1 MIYDVIIVGS
11 GPAGISAS
19 LYAKR
24 RKLSV
29 LIISK
34 KNSALEKA
42 EKIDNYYGFKNGISG
57 QELYQNGIK
66 QAKTLGVEIIEDEVV
81 SLNYLEMFEIET
93 VNSHYKAKSVILAT
107 GTNRMTPNIKG
118 IREFEGKGV
127 SYCAICDAF
136 FFKGKDVAVLGN
148 GNYAIHEMEQL
159 KPIVNSVTMLTNGEE
174 MIENRNI
181 DTDVNIDNRKIKEF
195 RGENKIEEIEFE
207 DNTKKQINGVFVA
220 IGTASSN
227 DLARKIG
234 AKVENNHIVVNENME
249 TTVPGLFA
257 CGDCT
262 GGLLQISKA
271 VYEGAKAGLEVLSYR
286 GR

>member
-1 MIYDVIIVGS
+1 MVYDVIIVGS

-29 LIISK
+29 LVISK
-34 KNSALEKA
+34 GNGALGKT
-42 EKIDNYYGFKNGISG
+42 EKIDNYYGFPKGISG
-57 QELYQNGIK
+57 KELYQNGIE

-81 SLNYLEMFEIET
+81 TLNYLENFEVET
-93 VNSHYKAKSVILAT
+93 VNSQYTAKSVILAT
-107 GTNRMTPNIKG
+107 GTNRVTPNIKG
-118 IREFEGKGV
+118 IQEFEGKGV

-136 FFKGKDVAVLGN
+136 FFKGKDVVVLGN

-159 KPIVNSVTMLTNGEE
+159 KPVVGSVSILTNGEE
-174 MIENRNI
+174 MIENR
-181 DTDVNIDNRKIKEF
+181 DVEVEVDSRKIREF
-195 RGENKIEEIEFE
+195 RGEDKLAEIEFE
-207 DNTKKQINGVFVA
+207 DNTKRKVHGVFVA
-220 IGTASSN
+220 VGTASSN

-234 AKVENNHIVVNENME
+234 ARIENNHIAVNENME
-249 TTVPGLFA
+249 TTIPGLFA

-271 VYEGAKAGLEVLSYR
+271 VYEGAKAGLTVLKK
-286 GR
+286 

>member
-1 MIYDVIIVGS
+1 MVYDVIIVGS

-29 LIISK
+29 LVISK
-34 KNSALEKA
+34 GKGALGKTEQ
-42 EKIDNYYGFKNGISG
+42 IDNYYGFPKGISG
-57 QELYQNGIK
+57 KELYQNGIE

-81 SLNYLEMFEIET
+81 ALNYLENFEVET
-93 VNSHYKAKSVILAT
+93 VNSQYTAKSVILAT
-107 GTNRMTPNIKG
+107 GTNRVTPNIKG
-118 IREFEGKGV
+118 IQEFEGKGV

-136 FFKGKDVAVLGN
+136 FFKGKDVVVLGN

-159 KPIVNSVTMLTNGEE
+159 KPVVGSVSILTNGEE
-174 MIENRNI
+174 MIENR
-181 DTDVNIDNRKIKEF
+181 DVEVEIDNRKIREF
-195 RGENKIEEIEFE
+195 RGEDKLAEIEFE
-207 DNTKKQINGVFVA
+207 DNTKRKVHGVFVA
-220 IGTASSN
+220 VGTASSN

-234 AKVENNHIVVNENME
+234 ARIENNHIAVNENME
-249 TTVPGLFA
+249 TTIPGLFA

-271 VYEGAKAGLEVLSYR
+271 VYEGAKAGLTVLKK
-286 GR
+286 

>member
-1 MIYDVIIVGS
+1 MLYDVIIVGS

-29 LIISK
+29 LVISK
-34 KNSALEKA
+34 GKGALGKTEQ
-42 EKIDNYYGFKNGISG
+42 IDNYYGFSKGISG
-57 QELYQNGIK
+57 KELYQNGIE
-66 QAKTLGVEIIEDEVV
+66 QAKMLGVELIDDEVV
-81 SLNYLEMFEIET
+81 ALSYLENFEVET
-93 VNSHYKAKSVILAT
+93 INSKYNAKAVILAT
-107 GTNRMTPNIKG
+107 GTNRVTPNIKG

-136 FFKGKDVAVLGN
+136 FFRGKDVAVLGN

-159 KPIVNSVTMLTNGEE
+159 KPVVGSVSILTNGEE
-174 MIENRNI
+174 MIENRDVEVDI
-181 DTDVNIDNRKIKEF
+181 DSRKIREF
-195 RGENKIEEIEFE
+195 RGDEKLAQIEFE
-207 DNTKKQINGVFVA
+207 DNTTKQVHGVFVA
-220 IGTASSN
+220 VGTASSN

-234 AKVENNHIVVNENME
+234 ARIENNHIVVNENME

-271 VYEGAKAGLEVLSYR
+271 VYEGAKAGLTVLKK
-286 GR
+286 